1 MVQPGTVIENKPLLE
16 EIYRC
21 ISYNDLAALKSILMN
36 GWGTDRNINLIE
48 MKDAR
53 LFTVLAYA
61 CYKNFEEI
69 FMLLFNHALDKNLNG
84 LRNFEEKSEVLADW
98 ANTPTDEEFTALHFA
113 TYHGNYTL
121 IKFLIDNA
129 KADINKRNK
138 FGSTVLHIAAQGDQA
153 LPLYYFH
160 KVCGM
165 DINLRDNRLST
176 PLHWACYSKS
186 EVALNYLLP
195 MNPDLNAKDQKGYTP
210 LHLAVKSVE

>member
-1 MVQPGTVIENKPLLE
+1 MIQPGTVVENKPLLE

-21 ISYNDLAALKSILMN
+21 ISYNDLAALKVILVN
-36 GWGTDRNINLIE
+36 GWGSDRDINLIE

-69 FMLLFNHALDKNLNG
+69 FMLLFNHALDRNLKG
-84 LRNFEEKSEVLADW
+84 VRHFEEKSQVLADW

-113 TYHGNYTL
+113 TYHGNYAL